1 MTSTLAQVTKVA
13 IPAKQP
19 PEISERVRFYLP
31 VMALHYRHWHSSS
44 QPGDGSDDD
53 FARRRLARYSL
64 ADISTAI
71 DLYRHKLHDV
81 VDRHPRDTYTEEE
94 LALLIDVSLVQGST
108 IGLWLIWSQHEVM
121 MRMATQIESAYAGH
135 GEPARTGRR
144 WVDQALTESGL
155 SSGVT
160 PTPNEGVPL

>member
-19 PEISERVRFYLP
+19 LEISEHVRFYLP

-44 QPGDGSDDD
+44 APGDGSDDD
-53 FARRRLARYSL
+53 FARRRLARISL
-64 ADISTAI
+64 VNITSGI
-71 DLYRHKLHDV
+71 DLYRHILHDV
-81 VDRHPRDTYTEEE
+81 VDRHPRSTYTEEE
-94 LALLIDVSLVQGST
+94 LEVLIDVILAQGVT
-108 IGLWLIWSQHEVM
+108 IGSWLTWSQHEVM
-121 MRMATQIESAYAGH
+121 MRMATQIEFAYAGH

-144 WVDQALTESGL
+144 WVDQALAAPEI

-160 PTPNEGVPL
+160 PTPNDGDLL